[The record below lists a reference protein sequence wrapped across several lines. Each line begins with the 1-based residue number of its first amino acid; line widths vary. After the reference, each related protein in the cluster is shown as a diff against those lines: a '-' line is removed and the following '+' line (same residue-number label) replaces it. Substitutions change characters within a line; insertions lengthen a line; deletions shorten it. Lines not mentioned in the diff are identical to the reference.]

1 MFESPRAVTIPRRG
15 ARPSEPALAVSG
27 LTKSYGATP
36 ALRDFSVDVRKGEVH
51 ALVGENGAGKS
62 TLVKILNG
70 IVSPDR
76 GTIAIAGESVEPRSL
91 MDARRAGVATAFQEL
106 SLLPNLS
113 VAVNLALPSL
123 IKTVPYLASIK
134 ANEAAAAAILAEFGA
149 ADIRP
154 DAVVGDLSLAE
165 RQRIELIRAMSLR
178 PRLLVLDE
186 PTAALAHPQW
196 LFEAIER
203 IAADG
208 TAVLF
213 ITHRLAEVRRLCAR
227 ATVLRNGTKVGT
239 VDLART
245 NDEQIFGMMVGAA
258 PARRLEVHGASR
270 VARAQPAVKVENLR
284 GTSLSPVS
292 FEVRD
297 GEILGVAAL
306 EGQGQRELFRILSG
320 SVRPASGTIEVRG
333 AKAHFSSP
341 AAAQRAGIGFL
352 PEERK
357 TEGVF
362 PGLDTE
368 ANVSLPIV
376 GSLQRFGLID
386 RRRERGCVLD
396 ETRRVDLPEQF
407 LTRDIEALSGGSQQK
422 ALIAR
427 VLLSGAR
434 TLILY
439 DPTRGVDVGT
449 KQSIYGIIRRF
460 VANGRSVVIYSTEL
474 SELVELCDRCLV
486 MYRGTIVA
494 EVAGDQLS
502 ENRLIA
508 LATGR
513 LDDAAASISRPEERS
528 AQNPLVRLA
537 GDGTLRALVFYLVL
551 LSILAARDS
560 SVLSISGMNDLL
572 DNALPLALAAAGSAL
587 VVLTRNFDLSVAGV
601 IALSNV
607 LIATTVQDSPAGAVL
622 GLCLSLAV
630 GLIVGAA
637 NGFFVAYRG
646 LQSVAA
652 TFATTIIC
660 SGLALLVLDA
670 PGGAVPRIL
679 SDGLTGIAGGL
690 VPAAAIVGALVVL
703 IWTALRR
710 TDWGIALYAVGADEA
725 AASLAGV
732 RTRRTKF
739 SAFCAAGTLYGLA
752 GYMLSAVTTT
762 GDPNAGNTY
771 LILAY
776 AAVAVGGVSFAGGRG
791 GLVGAMLGAATLS
804 LLQKVLFSL
813 GLVSFYTG
821 IAQGLTIILAVL
833 IGALCERVREARPA

>member
-1 MFESPRAVTIPRRG
+1 M
-15 ARPSEPALAVSG
+15 
-27 LTKSYGATP
+27 
-36 ALRDFSVDVRKGEVH
+36 ALRDVTVDVLKGEIH

-76 GTIAIAGESVEPRSL
+76 GRIAIAGEPFEPRSL
-91 MDARRAGVATAFQEL
+91 MDARQAGVATAFQEL

-123 IKTVPYLASIK
+123 VKSFACVASVK
-134 ANEAAAAAILAEFGA
+134 ANEAAAAAVLAEFGA
-149 ADIRP
+149 ADIEP
-154 DAVVGDLSLAE
+154 GAIVGDLSLAQ

-178 PRLLVLDE
+178 PQLLVLDE
-186 PTAALAHPQW
+186 PTAALARPEW
-196 LFEAIER
+196 LFEAIQR

-227 ATVLRNGTKVGT
+227 ATVLRNGTKIGT
-239 VDLART
+239 VDVAET
-245 NDEQIFGMMVGAA
+245 DDEQIFGMMVGAA
-258 PARRLEVHGASR
+258 PARRLDVHGASR
-270 VARAQPAVKVENLR
+270 VARPLPTVNVENLT
-284 GTSLSPVS
+284 GTSFSPLS
-292 FEVRD
+292 FELRS

-306 EGQGQRELFRILSG
+306 EGQGQRELFRILGG
-320 SVRPASGTIEVRG
+320 SARPASGTVEVPG
-333 AKAHFSSP
+333 AKAGFSSP
-341 AAAQRAGIGFL
+341 ASAQRAGIGFL

-357 TEGVF
+357 SEGVF

-386 RRRERGCVLD
+386 RRRELGCVLA
-396 ETRRVDLPEQF
+396 ETQNVDLPEHF
-407 LTRDIEALSGGSQQK
+407 LTLDIQALSGGSQQK
-422 ALIAR
+422 ALVAR

-460 VANGRSVVIYSTEL
+460 VANGRSVLIYSTEL

-486 MYRGTIVA
+486 MYRGKIVA
-494 EVAGDQLS
+494 EVAGERLS
-502 ENRLIA
+502 ESRLIA
-508 LATGR
+508 LATGQ
-513 LDDAAASISRPEERS
+513 LDGAAASTVRPEERS
-528 AQNPLVRLA
+528 VRKPLVRLIA
-537 GDGTLRALVFYLVL
+537 DGTLRALAFYLVL
-551 LSILAARDS
+551 FSILAARDS
-560 SVLSISGMNDLL
+560 SALTISGINDLL
-572 DNALPLALAAAGSAL
+572 DNALPLALAAAGCAL

-607 LIATTVQDSPAGAVL
+607 LIATAVHDGPAGAVL

-630 GLIVGAA
+630 GLTVGAA
-637 NGFFVAYRG
+637 NGILVAYRD

-679 SDGLTGIAGGL
+679 SDDLTGIAGGL
-690 VPAAAIVGALVVL
+690 VPAAAIVAALVVI
-703 IWTALRR
+703 IWTLLRR
-710 TDWGIALYAVGADEA
+710 TDWGVALYAVGADEA
-725 AASLAGV
+725 AAALAGV

-739 SAFCAAGTLYGLA
+739 WAFCAAGTLYGLA
-752 GYMLSAVTTT
+752 GYMLSAVTAT

-776 AAVAVGGVSFAGGRG
+776 AAVAVGGVSFAGGSG
-791 GLVGAMLGAATLS
+791 GLLGAMIGAATLS
-804 LLQKVLFSL
+804 LLQKVLFSVGVL
-813 GLVSFYTG
+813 SFYTG

-833 IGALCERVREARPA
+833 IGALCERALQVRPA

>member
-1 MFESPRAVTIPRRG
+1 M
-15 ARPSEPALAVSG
+15 
-27 LTKSYGATP
+27 
-36 ALRDFSVDVRKGEVH
+36 H
-51 ALVGENGAGKS
+51 ALLGENGAGKS

-70 IVSPDR
+70 IVSPDC
-76 GTIAIAGESVEPRSL
+76 GSIAIAGESFRPRSL

-106 SLLPNLS
+106 SLLPNLT

-123 IKTVPYLASIK
+123 IKTFACLASIK
-134 ANEAAAAAILAEFGA
+134 ANETAAAATLAEFGA
-149 ADIRP
+149 ADIEPSAIVR
-154 DAVVGDLSLAE
+154 DLSLGQ

-178 PRLLVLDE
+178 PRLLILDE
-186 PTAALAHPQW
+186 PTAALARPEW

-203 IAADG
+203 IAAAG

-227 ATVLRNGTKVGT
+227 ATVLRNGAKIAT
-239 VDLART
+239 VDVAET
-245 NDEQIFGMMVGAA
+245 NDDQIFGMMVGAA
-258 PARRLEVHGASR
+258 PAHRVEVHGARR
-270 VARAQPAVKVENLR
+270 VARAQPTMNVENLN
-284 GTSLSPVS
+284 GTSFSAVS
-292 FEVRD
+292 FELHK
-297 GEILGVAAL
+297 GEVLGVAAL

-320 SVRPASGTIEVRG
+320 SARPASGTIEVRG
-333 AKAHFSSP
+333 EKASFSSP
-341 AAAQRAGIGFL
+341 ASAQRAGIGFL

-357 TEGVF
+357 SEGIF

-396 ETRRVDLPEQF
+396 ETRKVDLPEQF
-407 LTRDIEALSGGSQQK
+407 LTREIEALSGGTQQK

-460 VANGRSVVIYSTEL
+460 VANGRSVLIYSTEL

-486 MYRGTIVA
+486 MYRGKIVA
-494 EVAGDQLS
+494 EVAREHLS

-513 LDDAAASISRPEERS
+513 LDGAAAPMSRPEER
-528 AQNPLVRLA
+528 AVQKPLLRLVS
-537 GDGTLRALVFYLVL
+537 DGTVRALAFYLVL
-551 LSILAARDS
+551 FSILAARES
-560 SVLSISGMNDLL
+560 SVLSISGINDLL

-607 LIATTVQDSPAGAVL
+607 LVATALHEGPAGAVL

-630 GLIVGAA
+630 GLVVGAA
-637 NGFFVAYRG
+637 NGFLVAYRD

-652 TFATTIIC
+652 TFATMIIC

-679 SDGLTGIAGGL
+679 SDGLTGIVGGFI
-690 VPAAAIVGALVVL
+690 PAAAIVAALVVV

-710 TDWGIALYAVGADEA
+710 TDWGVALYAVGADEA
-725 AASLAGV
+725 AAALAGV

-739 SAFCAAGTLYGLA
+739 WAFCAAGTLYGLA
-752 GYMLSAVTTT
+752 GYMLSAITAT

-776 AAVAVGGVSFAGGRG
+776 AAVAVGGVSFAGGYG
-791 GLVGAMLGAATLS
+791 GLLGAMLGAATLS

-813 GLVSFYTG
+813 GVVSFYTG
-821 IAQGLTIILAVL
+821 IAQGVTIILAVL
-833 IGALCERVREARPA
+833 LGALCERALQARPA